1 MKKSTLIKN
10 DTIDN
15 QIRELKYLTNS
26 LENVKLYIGWLN
38 DNDKFNVRIQ
48 SIIKDIEEVKIEL
61 NKTLEGTKWKQ
72 TRLKREW

>member
-61 NKTLEGTKWKQ
+61 NKTLEGTK
-72 TRLKREW
+72 

>member
-1 MKKSTLIKN
+1 MKNSTLIKN

-48 SIIKDIEEVKIEL
+48 SIIKDLEEVKMEL
-61 NKTLEGTKWKQ
+61 NKTLEGK
-72 TRLKREW
+72 

>member
-61 NKTLEGTKWKQ
+61 NKTLEGK
-72 TRLKREW
+72 

>member
-1 MKKSTLIKN
+1 MKDDI
-10 DTIDN
+10 IDN

-48 SIIKDIEEVKIEL
+48 SIIKDLEEVKIEL
-61 NKTLEGTKWKQ
+61 NKTLEGN
-72 TRLKREW
+72 